1 MAAKY
6 AASDESIQQRILA
19 SVMKKVDNAVRRAY
33 DEYIEGTLPFGT
45 QETIGVAEDG
55 VGIVKNEYYEETV
68 PEDVRNTVTEY
79 EEKITSGEVEV
90 STAIGMSAEDIE
102 AMISSAQ

>member
-1 MAAKY
+1 M
-6 AASDESIQQRILA
+6 
-19 SVMKKVDNAVRRAY
+19 
-33 DEYIEGTLPFGT
+33 
-45 QETIGVAEDG
+45 
-55 VGIVKNEYYEETV
+55 
-68 PEDVRNTVTEY
+68 RNTVTEY